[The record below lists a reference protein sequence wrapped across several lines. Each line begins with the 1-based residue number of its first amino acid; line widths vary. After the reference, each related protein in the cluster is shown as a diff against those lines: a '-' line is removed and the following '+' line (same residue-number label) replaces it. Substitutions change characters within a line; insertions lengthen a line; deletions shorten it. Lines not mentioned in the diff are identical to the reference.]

1 MDDYQEIGRN
11 NLLLQFTYSERVKLL
26 LNGILHPFSNVQ
38 YGLSQLLLDRH
49 LDRAIGVQLDGIGDI
64 LGLGRPYIT
73 IIDNKW
79 WFGFRG
85 QTLAKPFKQAPI
97 RDDNYY
103 LTSSNT
109 KFMSDEFYSRL
120 LRWKIIKNN
129 SHGTVE
135 DIIRAYQAIFQ
146 PSKVEVRENEVG
158 SIEIVITRQFKKELE
173 GIEKTAVDWC
183 PVAAGIKST
192 VSFIEG

>member
-1 MDDYQEIGRN
+1 MDDYREVGRK
-11 NLLLQFTYSERVKLL
+11 NLLLQFAYSERVKLL
-26 LNGILHPFSNVQ
+26 LSGLLCPFSSVQ
-38 YGLSQLLLDRH
+38 YGLRQLLLDRH
-49 LDRAIGVQLDGIGDI
+49 LDRATGVQLDGIGDI
-64 LGLGRPYIT
+64 LGLSRPYIT

-146 PSKVEVRENEVG
+146 PSKVEVRENKVG
-158 SIEIVITRQFKKELE
+158 NIEIVITRKFEKELE